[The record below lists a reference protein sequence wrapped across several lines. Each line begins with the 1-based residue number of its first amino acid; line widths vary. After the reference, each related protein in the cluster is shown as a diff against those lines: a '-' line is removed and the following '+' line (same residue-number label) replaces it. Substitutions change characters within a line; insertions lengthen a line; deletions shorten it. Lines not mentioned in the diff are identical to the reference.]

1 MQFSVDSEQ
10 VSQANANIQ
19 ATISRLQQEVTN
31 LHGQL
36 VALNGSWQGV
46 AATAFQ
52 ELVQRWRVTSDALDA
67 QLGELGLALE
77 HAASQYREIEANNHR
92 LFSV

>member
-10 VSQANANIQ
+10 VSQANATIQ
-19 ATISRLQQEVTN
+19 ATIGRLQHEVTT

-36 VALNGSWQGV
+36 LALNGSWQGL

-52 ELVQRWRVTSDALDA
+52 ELVQRWRLTSDALDA
-67 QLGELGLALE
+67 QLGELGVALE
-77 HAASQYREIEANNHR
+77 HAAGQYREIEANNHR
-92 LFSV
+92 LFAG